1 HWGDR
6 ALVQDRIKQIRRRVA
21 AKWLLAGCHFVQD
34 SAKGKQIRTGVQLFP
49 PRLLRGHVCHRA
61 NSRTRARQ
69 VFFPKSG
76 LRGVARRYR
85 NSPSGDLGQSKVED
99 LGMATFG
106 HEDVRWFDVAIDNTH
121 AAATELLDDAVVR
134 DGPPDHADAILGALQ
149 WEVNAT
155 RIAGPAVDATA
166 KSRPVFGA
174 TTSAVLP
181 LQALFYCSF
190 AYSALASF
198 RMGMSES
205 ASFQRVRK
213 CL

>member
-1 HWGDR
+1 MNRADARVIQRRCRLGVTSKSVQGPAIMGPGFRQELKGDKAVQPR
-6 ALVQDRIKQIRRRVA
+6 VFGLVH
-21 AKWLLAGCHFVQD
+21 L
-34 SAKGKQIRTGVQLFP
+34 S
-49 PRLLRGHVCHRA
+49 
-61 NSRTRARQ
+61 
-69 VFFPKSG
+69 
-76 LRGVARRYR
+76 
-85 NSPSGDLGQSKVED
+85 
-99 LGMATFG
+99 
-106 HEDVRWFDVAIDNTH
+106 H
-121 AAATELLDDAVVR
+121 AAATELLDDAVMR

-155 RIAGPAVDATA
+155 RIAGPAVDAIA

-198 RMGMSES
+198 RMGMSGS
-205 ASFQRVRK
+205 ASFQRARK

>member
-1 HWGDR
+1 MNRADVRVIQRRCGLGLTSKPLQGLAVVGHAFRNEVKDDDALQPR
-6 ALVQDRIKQIRRRVA
+6 VFALV
-21 AKWLLAGCHFVQD
+21 H
-34 SAKGKQIRTGVQLFP
+34 
-49 PRLLRGHVCHRA
+49 H
-61 NSRTRARQ
+61 
-69 VFFPKSG
+69 
-76 LRGVARRYR
+76 
-85 NSPSGDLGQSKVED
+85 SP
-99 LGMATFG
+99 
-106 HEDVRWFDVAIDNTH
+106 
-121 AAATELLDDAVVR
+121 AAATELLDDAVMR
-134 DGPPDHADAILGALQ
+134 DGPPDHADAILGALR

-205 ASFQRVRK
+205 ASFQSVRK